1 MFIHFCLTNGFI
13 NSNKQKEIPHRAG
26 SKWTLTER
34 DWTGLDCLERT
45 SRNESLSE
53 MVHWRDWIEQD

>member
-1 MFIHFCLTNGFI
+1 MFIHFCLTDGFI

-26 SKWTLTER
+26 SGHSLNG
-34 DWTGLDCLERT
+34 TGLDCLERT
-45 SRNESLSE
+45 SQNESLRE

>member
-1 MFIHFCLTNGFI
+1 MFMFIHFCLTDGFI

-34 DWTGLDCLERT
+34 DWTGPLREDIVE
-45 SRNESLSE
+45 
-53 MVHWRDWIEQD
+53 WIAARDGALA